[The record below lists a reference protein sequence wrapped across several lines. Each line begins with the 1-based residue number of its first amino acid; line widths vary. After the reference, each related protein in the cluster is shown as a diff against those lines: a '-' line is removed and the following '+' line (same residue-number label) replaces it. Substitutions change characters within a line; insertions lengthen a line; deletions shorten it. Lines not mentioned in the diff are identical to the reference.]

1 MTSIVTERAF
11 EEFIEAELLA
21 HGGYSSSAPGDFD
34 RVRALN
40 AKEVLAFLHAS
51 QPKVL
56 AELAKHHGDL
66 LEVAI
71 LDALV
76 KALDTNGSLAV
87 LRHGF
92 KFFGKNLQ
100 LAYFAPAHTLNPDN
114 LARYAMNRLT
124 VTRQLRFIAD
134 KNDSVDMVFL
144 LNGIPV
150 VTVELKNP
158 FTGQTHADAT
168 KQFIKDR
175 EPRHLLFTFKKRA
188 LVHFAVDP
196 DEAWMTTQLAG
207 KGTFFLPFNL
217 GRNKG
222 AGNPENP
229 GGHRTAYLW
238 DDVWRRDSLLDI
250 LGRFM
255 HLAVDE
261 KKYKD
266 GRVIR
271 KESMIFPRYHQL
283 DVVRKMA
290 ADAREGGAGRNYLIQ
305 HSAGSGKS
313 NSIAWI
319 AHRLSNLH
327 DATDHKVFDT
337 VVVVTDRLVLDRQL
351 QDTIYQFEHKQG
363 VVQRIEKDSQQLAD
377 ALSTGVPIII
387 TTLQK
392 FPFVAEKVGELPQ
405 RRYALIVDEAHSSQT
420 GEAAGKLKG
429 LLGIPVDESEPE
441 DAQDEVVRVA
451 AGRGRH
457 PNLSYFAFTATPKFK
472 TLKVF
477 GRPGVDGKPL
487 PFHLYSMRQAIEEGF
502 ILDVLKNYTTY
513 KRYYKLLHKAKGDRE
528 VEKKKA
534 AKALARFVELHPTN
548 IAQKTEVMIE
558 HFRTSTR
565 QKIGGQAKAMVVTG
579 SRLHAVRYKLAFDAY
594 IKLKGYTDVRTLVA
608 FSGEVEDPDTKVKY
622 TEVGMNGGLR
632 ETELPERFGEEEYR
646 VLLVAEKYQTGFDQ
660 PLLHT
665 MYVDKK
671 LANINAVQTLSRLN
685 RIHPGKDDTFVLD
698 FVNETADIQEA
709 FQPFYEQTIIG
720 EDVDPQRLYELMS
733 TLDDAQVWY
742 RSDVEGFCKVF
753 FAVKH
758 GMKDHGRLNAFIDP
772 AVDRYKARAPEE
784 QDAFKKSLRTF
795 IHLYAFLSQI
805 LPYQDA
811 DLEKRY
817 AYGRFLLTK
826 IKRAAGEPEVDLG
839 GDVALQYYRLQKATE
854 GRIALTVN
862 EPAPVSGPTEVG
874 SGNAKAE
881 YVVLSTIIQALNQ
894 KFGTDFTIADQLFVD
909 QIKAEAI
916 ADPELVSTAQANT
929 LDHFRYV
936 FTKALERLFI
946 DRMGQNEEFFAR
958 FMNDREFQTAFTGL
972 LMPQVYGEIRRGTP
986 GEGEAAPAAPKQE
999 GPG

>member
-1 MTSIVTERAF
+1 LTSIVSERAF

-21 HGGYSSSAPGDFD
+21 HGGYGAVPSGDFD
-34 RVRALN
+34 RVRCLN
-40 AKEVLAFLHAS
+40 PKEVFAFLRAS

-56 AELAKHHGDL
+56 ADLAKHHGDL

-76 KALDTNGSLAV
+76 KALDTSGSLSV

-92 KFFGKNLQ
+92 KFFGKTLH
-100 LAYFAPAHTLNPDN
+100 LAYFAPANTLNPDS
-114 LARYAMNRLT
+114 LARYAMNRLA
-124 VTRQLRFIAD
+124 VSRQLRFIPD
-134 KNDSVDMVFL
+134 KNDSVDLALL

-175 EPRHLLFTFKKRA
+175 DPRHLLFAFKKRS
-188 LVHFAVDP
+188 LVHFAVDT
-196 DEAWMTTQLAG
+196 DQAWMTTQLNG
-207 KGTFFLPFNL
+207 KGTTFLPFNL
-217 GRNKG
+217 GRDKG

-229 GGHRTAYLW
+229 HGHRTAYLW

-250 LGRFM
+250 LGRFV
-255 HLAVDE
+255 HLAVSE

-266 GRVIR
+266 GRVVR
-271 KESMIFPRYHQL
+271 KEAMIFPRYHQL

-290 ADAREGGAGRNYLIQ
+290 ADARQGGAGRNYLIQ

-327 DATDHKVFDT
+327 DGDNRKIFDS

-377 ALSTGVPIII
+377 ALTNAVPIII

-405 RRYALIVDEAHSSQT
+405 RRYAVIVDEAHSSQT

-429 LLGIPVDESEPE
+429 LLGVPAEDDDTD
-441 DAQDEVVRVA
+441 DAQDEVVKVA

-472 TLKVF
+472 TLKIF
-477 GRPGVDGKPL
+477 GRPGVDGKPE
-487 PFHLYSMRQAIEEGF
+487 PFHLYSMRQAVEEGF

-513 KRYYKLLHKAKGDRE
+513 KRYYKLLHKGGDDRE

-548 IAQKTEVMIE
+548 ISQKTEVIIE
-558 HFRTSTR
+558 HFRSFTR
-565 QKIGGQAKAMVVTG
+565 KKIGGQAKAMVVTG

-594 IKLKGYTDVRTLVA
+594 IKKKGYTDVNALVA

-632 ETELPERFGEEEYR
+632 EAELPERFEEPEYQ

-685 RIHPGKDDTFVLD
+685 RIHPGKEDTFVLD
-698 FVNETADIQEA
+698 FVNEPADIQEA

-733 TLDDAQVWY
+733 TLDEAQIWY
-742 RSDVEGFCKVF
+742 RSDVEGFAKVF
-753 FAVKH
+753 FAAKH
-758 GMKDHGRLNAFIDP
+758 GMKDHARLNAFIDP
-772 AVDRYKARAPEE
+772 AASRYKGRTTEE

-795 IHLYAFLSQI
+795 VHLYSFLSQI

-826 IKRAAGEPEVDLG
+826 IKREAGEPEVDLG
-839 GDVALQYYRLQKATE
+839 GDVALQYYRLQKASE
-854 GRIALTVN
+854 GDIGLTVN
-862 EPAPVSGPTEVG
+862 EPAPVWGPTEVG
-874 SGNAKAE
+874 SGNAKPE
-881 YVVLSTIIQALNQ
+881 YVVLATIIEALNQ
-894 KFGTDFTIADQLFVD
+894 RFGTDFTIADQLFVE
-909 QIKAEAI
+909 QIRAEAV
-916 ADPELVSTAQANT
+916 ADPDLVRTAQANT

-946 DRMGQNEEFFAR
+946 DRMEQNEEFFAK
-958 FMNDREFQTAFTGL
+958 FMNDREFQTAFTAL
-972 LMPQVYGEIRRGTP
+972 LMPQVYGEIRRSVADDP
-986 GEGEAAPAAPKQE
+986 P
-999 GPG
+999 